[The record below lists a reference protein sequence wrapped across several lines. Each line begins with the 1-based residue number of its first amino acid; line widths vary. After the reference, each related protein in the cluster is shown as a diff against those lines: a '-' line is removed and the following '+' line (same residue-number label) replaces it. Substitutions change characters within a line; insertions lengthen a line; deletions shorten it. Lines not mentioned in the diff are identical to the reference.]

1 MNKAEINNRV
11 FEIMLKAAVEEN
23 FSRELREFPDDKDL
37 TDDYELS
44 LPTRTKIEKMIRE
57 SYRRSILLRVG
68 KIAKRAAVVVAIII
82 PISLG
87 SLLSV
92 EASRNAIF
100 NALLDWQ
107 SNHVA
112 IHYQE
117 EGASSGGKTSSSA
130 YSVIKPKYLPDGFA
144 EVQTV
149 KIDSETEIEYRN
161 EQGMKI
167 LFSQEPLTEGGNIGV
182 DTEHTTETEIEIQ
195 GEKAFLFTADS
206 SEESS
211 YLVWNDHN
219 NSFLL
224 NSKVSPQELIKIAE
238 SVQK

>member
-1 MNKAEINNRV
+1 MNSSELHNKLFND
-11 FEIMLKAAVEEN
+11 MLKAAVEEN
-23 FSRELREFPDDKDL
+23 LMNSLDALPPAEVLNQEDPFPNGFYKKL
-37 TDDYELS
+37 MRISKKYYRKS
-44 LPTRTKIEKMIRE
+44 LF
-57 SYRRSILLRVG
+57 RRSSR
-68 KIAKRAAVVVAIII
+68 IAKRAAVFAAVGIII
-82 PISLG
+82 SFG

>member
-1 MNKAEINNRV
+1 MNSSELHNKLFND
-11 FEIMLKAAVEEN
+11 MLKAAVEEN
-23 FSRELREFPDDKDL
+23 LMNSLDALPPAEVLNQEDPFPNGFYKKL
-37 TDDYELS
+37 MRISKKYYRKS
-44 LPTRTKIEKMIRE
+44 LF
-57 SYRRSILLRVG
+57 RRSSR
-68 KIAKRAAVVVAIII
+68 IAKRAAVFAAVGIII
-82 PISLG
+82 SFG

-161 EQGMKI
+161 KQGVKI